1 MRRDKEGSHA
11 MSSLFVRRAMVGY
24 CAFQSAAYVS
34 PLYFLLEWP
43 LAGCVGLGAALF
55 LFSAAGVACAMV
67 GAQGPLCC
75 DVAASI
81 PGVV

>member
-1 MRRDKEGSHA
+1 

-24 CAFQSAAYVS
+24 CAFQSAVYVS
-34 PLYFLLEWP
+34 PLYFLLEVP
-43 LAGCVGLGAALF
+43 LAGCIGLGAALL

-67 GAQGPLCC
+67 GAQGAPCC
-75 DVAASI
+75 GVAAST